1 MKSRRN
7 RTKQKFH
14 SIEDAIARAEGKQ
27 SLARFGHVG
36 QDMFQEEDRQHTW
49 LKNVGAKKELQK
61 YINKHYYKYD
71 TKKTYLKSPPREH
84 IMFPSKKTRQTRR
97 RKYK

>member
-1 MKSRRN
+1 MQS

-14 SIEDAIARAEGKQ
+14 SIEAAVARAQGNQ
-27 SLARFGHVG
+27 SLARFGRTG
-36 QDMFQEEDRQHTW
+36 QDKYNEEDKQHTW

-61 YINKHYYKYD
+61 YINRHYYKYD
-71 TKKTYLKSPPREH
+71 TKKTYMKSTARQP
-84 IMFPSKKTRQTRR
+84 IMFASKKTQR